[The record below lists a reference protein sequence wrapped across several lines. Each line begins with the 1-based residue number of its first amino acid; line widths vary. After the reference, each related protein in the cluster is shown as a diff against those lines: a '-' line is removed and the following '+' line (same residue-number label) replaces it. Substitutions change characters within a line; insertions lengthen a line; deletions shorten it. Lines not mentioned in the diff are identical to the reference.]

1 MTRLKYTVAL
11 LLFSPVLLAEQASDS
26 LPDTLTLEY
35 VLSLADDVS
44 HYDILQADAALEKAV
59 SRLQKAESAYALEA
73 DLLIEGRWAE
83 PSPLAFD
90 QSKDDHRAILS
101 LRKPIY
107 DFGQTENNISAAEV
121 DRQLAADDIAYWLKL
136 RRINIAKSFFDV
148 LVADYKER
156 WDNEQVVIS
165 YVNHDAEKD
174 RHALGEV
181 SDVDLLRVRS
191 QLEFLQSQRAISRS
205 QQRLTRAQLA
215 EAINRPDELSSNL
228 KLPNLTYH
236 KRKSPEY
243 EILMKRL
250 DTLNQ
255 PLKLLIGSVDAS
267 QKRMRAAQMQSR
279 PALSAEIRFSEYDRD
294 AASNNDWA
302 AELRL
307 TVPLLESQ
315 GMQADVSKARAQ
327 WLSQRA
333 MLLKAQSNTRQSLL
347 NLCQKINMLMLQR
360 TQLQTEMEYHELE
373 LDRNRA
379 LYEMEVATNFGSAMV
394 AISDTRYKQVKT
406 DFELALAWMRLE
418 IMFNN
423 QIDFDGSENE

>member
-1 MTRLKYTVAL
+1 MTRLKYTL
-11 LLFSPVLLAEQASDS
+11 TFLMFSPVLLAEQVSDS
-26 LPDTLTLEY
+26 LPDPLTLEH

-73 DLLIEGRWAE
+73 DLLIEGRWAD

-90 QSKDDHRAILS
+90 QSKDDHRAIVS

-107 DFGQTENNISAAEV
+107 DFGQTENNVSAAEI

-148 LVADYKER
+148 LAADYKER

-165 YVNHDAEKD
+165 YVNHEAEKD

-191 QLEFLQSQRAISRS
+191 QLESLQSQRAISRS

-215 EAINRPDELSSNL
+215 EAINRPGELSSNL

-236 KRKSPEY
+236 KRKLPEY
-243 EILMKRL
+243 EMLVTRL
-250 DTLNQ
+250 DALNQ
-255 PLKLLIGSVDAS
+255 PLKLLIASVDAS
-267 QKRMRAAQMQSR
+267 QKRMRAAQMQNR
-279 PALSAEIRFSEYDRD
+279 PLLSAEIKFAEYDRET
-294 AASNNDWA
+294 ASNNDWA